1 MLISCSPN
9 LPRVYIR
16 LCKHGNHFTFF
27 HCCIV
32 VLVIHIS
39 KQSYSLPPQALH
51 YLVLISEV
59 EETEIFK
66 ICLEYWNALA
76 SDLYRENPF
85 PSSTPLLIG
94 SSQSQT
100 IPPRRQMYLSVLSK
114 VSKLLLPLALVTS
127 FSTRDSRNI
136 NQADGKLI
144 VTLIEKLLC
153 GCAHRLHTYYDLS
166 EFWTLKGLIFACY
179 IQDHR
184 RINKSWFIWWYVILF
199 TIIQV
204 FPCYLFMTYLGT
216 ADYDCK
222 DGQTRRGEKICGM
235 LIESRWSTTFFFFI
249 YSKQHDGKMSMHAP
263 HLQKIDAWKGMGMM
277 IFPHYWGKMAASL
290 KFHSLFSQ
298 LGLPSIVKFL
308 SNLQRH
314 LSHST
319 KKALC

>member
-1 MLISCSPN
+1 MSWFPMLISCSPN

-16 LCKHGNHFTFF
+16 ICKHGNHFTLLHF
-27 HCCIV
+27 CIV

-39 KQSYSLPPQALH
+39 KQSYSLPLQALH

-136 NQADGKLI
+136 NQAGGKLI
-144 VTLIEKLLC
+144 VTLIEKP
-153 GCAHRLHTYYDLS
+153 GFEPGRA
-166 EFWTLKGLIFACY
+166 I
-179 IQDHR
+179 
-184 RINKSWFIWWYVILF
+184 
-199 TIIQV
+199 
-204 FPCYLFMTYLGT
+204 
-216 ADYDCK
+216 
-222 DGQTRRGEKICGM
+222 
-235 LIESRWSTTFFFFI
+235 
-249 YSKQHDGKMSMHAP
+249 AP
-263 HLQKIDAWKGMGMM
+263 I
-277 IFPHYWGKMAASL
+277 PHC
-290 KFHSLFSQ
+290 
-298 LGLPSIVKFL
+298 
-308 SNLQRH
+308 N
-314 LSHST
+314 
-319 KKALC
+319 